1 MGIWEMGISM
11 KQNQIFAFLIVL
23 CFVTLP
29 VEAQVFD
36 IDTIIEDTPS
46 LSLEVLS
53 SPATYEKELWMNWT
67 IRLTVVEWNPEWNT
81 SDSWDHPSLAV
92 AVKASTVDFTEH
104 NNVSFSLNL
113 GSEAQTSTSMSI
125 IFIGYLYVGTT
136 YNLGNLS
143 HITSQDYNVSV
154 KFASDMP
161 TTAYTV
167 EMRLYDPFATTTTT
181 ITSTTTSS
189 TTTTTTTTGNSTPTV
204 NPQFFIPIIVISLVT
219 IFAIV
224 AVLKSERL
232 K

>member
-1 MGIWEMGISM
+1 MKWVRAVTSLVCILLVSSIIS
-11 KQNQIFAFLIVL
+11 A
-23 CFVTLP
+23 
-29 VEAQVFD
+29 EAQVFD
-36 IDTIIEDTPS
+36 IDTVVEDTSS
-46 LSLEVLS
+46 LSLELLS
-53 SPATYEKELWMNWT
+53 SPSIHEKEQWLNWT
-67 IRLTVVEWNPEWNT
+67 IRMTVVEYNPEWNT
-81 SDSWDHPSLAV
+81 SNSLDHPSLTV
-92 AVKASTVDFTEH
+92 AVRADTVDFTEY

-113 GSEAQTSTSMSI
+113 GSEGRTSMSI
-125 IFIGYLYVGTT
+125 KFIHYLHVFTT

-143 HITSQDYNVSV
+143 HITSQDYNMSV

-167 EMRLYDPFATTTTT
+167 EMRLYNPFATTTT

-204 NPQFFIPIIVISLVT
+204 DPQFFIPIIVISLVT